1 MGKTTL
7 KNKNKFANVLEEEE
21 EERFVW
27 YTITMHAIKIQ
38 PTFIVLGHACVSNLY
53 LAWFLEEK
61 KEEKEQKL
69 KNNRYL
75 VTAT

>member
-21 EERFVW
+21 EEKFVW

-61 KEEKEQKL
+61 EQKEKKL
-69 KNNRYL
+69 E
-75 VTAT
+75 TIDTW